1 MSQGNFLNARDM
13 VWQIRVSE
21 VKVTILRERQSGKKD
36 FMVRGGPWNNIGFYK
51 QKRGRTQ
58 QIEKNADIGYHKA
71 KIKECI

>member
-36 FMVRGGPWNNIGFYK
+36 FMVRGGP
-51 QKRGRTQ
+51 
-58 QIEKNADIGYHKA
+58 
-71 KIKECI
+71 